1 MYAMRL
7 CLCFSSDLR
16 REVTAELVVET
27 EAMIGQAAHLA
38 IHDHDRRG
46 VVIVVDEEL
55 VGKPL
60 DVNDERVAVAAHEK
74 ADGLALLLFLAVP
87 RRHHHE
93 LARRLQRLLDGAQH
107 RAEERTMQFGDQHA
121 DGIGA
126 ARGQRLRDGIGLIAK
141 LLHGIQHLLARL
153 LADFRARVDDSR
165 DRGQRDPGQ
174 FRDFIDVRHYSLCA
188 LQYCST

>member
-1 MYAMRL
+1 MRL
-7 CLCFSSDLR
+7 CLCLTSDLR
-16 REVTAELVVET
+16 GEITAELVVET
-27 EAMIGQAAHLA
+27 EAMIGEAAYLA

-46 VVIVVDEEL
+46 VVVVIDQEL

-93 LARRLQRLLDGAQH
+93 LSRRLQRLLDGAQH
-107 RAEERTMQFGDQHA
+107 GAEEWTVQFGDQHA

-126 ARGQRLRDGIGLIAK
+126 ARGQRLRDGIGLIAE
-141 LLHGIQHLLARL
+141 LLHGIEHLLARL
-153 LADFRARVDDSR
+153 LADLGARIDDSR
-165 DRGQRDPGQ
+165 NGGQRDARQ
-174 FRDFIDVRHYSLCA
+174 LRDFIDVRHYSLFA